1 LTLSQQI
8 ISFAHTLFDVVGAN
22 RLTGSIKLL
31 IVGLESTPKH
41 DLDEFH
47 RIDGSFHISGFE
59 KHATPKLKS
68 MLSFIRK
75 QGFTTEL
82 VGRCGYPLKGEV
94 KLKEAAV
101 RAGLGKWGKN
111 TVVLHPEYGNRLRF
125 MAIETD
131 APLELPAD
139 SQSIRCE
146 NPACTGCSICIDA
159 CPEKVLEPYRM
170 PDTKGCLANVSRMT
184 GKDGSLSPAIYVY
197 GFALPVN
204 RTEGTTHMNPPPVTI
219 DRKIQ

>member
-1 LTLSQQI
+1 MNIAQEI
-8 ISFAHTLFDVVGAN
+8 IGYANSLFDVAGAAQHPDS
-22 RLTGSIKLL
+22 TGLL
-31 IVGLESTPKH
+31 IIGLESTPER
-41 DLDEFH
+41 DLDEFQ
-47 RIDGSFHISGFE
+47 RIDGKFHLSGFE
-59 KHATPKLKS
+59 KHARPKLES
-68 MLSFIRK
+68 LLTFIGK

-82 VGRCGYPLKGEV
+82 IGQCGYPLKGEV

-139 SQSIRCE
+139 SQSIRDE

-170 PDTKGCLANVSRMT
+170 PDTKGCLANVSRIT
-184 GKDGSLSPAIYVY
+184 GKDGKLILCDICLRLCPA
-197 GFALPVN
+197 G
-204 RTEGTTHMNPPPVTI
+204 
-219 DRKIQ
+219 K